1 MAGGYDGEIRIRTL
15 IENGDASSSLLQLE
29 SRFQKLTR
37 ESQRLTDQMR
47 QMEQMRIPTEEYQ
60 QVQDQLNKDNTALD
74 KLLERMERFK
84 AVGGKTDSRTF
95 KNMQYDAEQLSESIR
110 YANGELQAMRNTGT
124 AYVDPKST
132 TEYQQKAERLREV
145 NSQMEILNQRM
156 NEAAD
161 REARTGNTGEQSLS
175 KTQKAA
181 EKAKTAIAGMIPT
194 VGKVKSAL
202 SSVGSAAKRV
212 FNSIFNH
219 TKKSGGMIEKFGKR
233 VKKIALTILVFQW
246 VSKAF
251 RAMIDSIKS
260 GIQNYAKYSGDF
272 NQKMS
277 ELKSSA
283 TNLKN
288 AIGAAAVPIVSALAP
303 ALTTLCN
310 WLAQAINLFN
320 QLFSALSG
328 KGTWSKAKNQQ
339 VDYAKSLNGTA
350 NAAKKAKGALQGF
363 DELNVISSNDS
374 GSGGGGS
381 GTTGVSYEEMPISDS
396 IKKIKDILAG
406 EDWTE
411 LGKIIAD
418 KLNSA
423 MKSIP
428 WDSIQAEAEK
438 TGKRI
443 GTLINGFVSDFDW
456 NLLGYTL
463 AQGINTAL
471 IFLNTFLETVDWTK
485 LGSGLATGINGLVD
499 NLDWSLLGTTISNGL
514 NAAIDTAYGFVS
526 TLDWGKMGQSVG
538 QALSNAIQNIKWTE
552 FGETIGTAVT
562 GLITFLDETIKNTD
576 WKSLGQGI
584 VDAIGGFFETLDWG
598 VIGDTLSSAL
608 AGLCDFLSGVID
620 EIDWSGIP
628 TYIAQSIADLLKGF
642 DWASAMESVAE
653 LLFQALKAAIEL
665 QDSIWDLLES
675 AWDNVKDYFND
686 YIKEAGGNVIEGLYN
701 GILDALKNVGTWIVE
716 NIFNPFIEGFKN
728 AFGIH
733 RL

>member
-47 QMEQMRIPTEEYQ
+47 QMERQKIPTEQYKDANAASHKLRQELAKLMQQQNEMTEKGKITGTAWDDICEKIKQVKEEIKATNRYQ
-60 QVQDQLNKDNTALD
+60 
-74 KLLERMERFK
+74 
-84 AVGGKTDSRTF
+84 GK
-95 KNMQYDAEQLSESIR
+95 
-110 YANGELQAMRNTGT
+110 MRNEGT

-156 NEAAD
+156 NEVAD
-161 REARTGNTGEQSLS
+161 REARAGNTGEQSLS

-194 VGKVKSAL
+194 VGKAKSAL

-212 FNSIFNH
+212 FDSIFNH

-277 ELKSSA
+277 ELKTSA

-310 WLAQAINLFN
+310 WLTKAVNLLN

-339 VDYAKSLNGTA
+339 VDYAKSLNNTA

-374 GSGGGGS
+374 GSGGGN
-381 GTTGVSYEEMPISDS
+381 GTAGVSYEDMPISD
-396 IKKIKDILAG
+396 
-406 EDWTE
+406 
-411 LGKIIAD
+411 
-418 KLNSA
+418 N
-423 MKSIP
+423 M
-428 WDSIQAEAEK
+428 
-438 TGKRI
+438 
-443 GTLINGFVSDFDW
+443 DF
-456 NLLGYTL
+456 LLG
-463 AQGINTAL
+463 
-471 IFLNTFLETVDWTK
+471 
-485 LGSGLATGINGLVD
+485 NGR
-499 NLDWSLLGTTISNGL
+499 N
-514 NAAIDTAYGFVS
+514 
-526 TLDWGKMGQSVG
+526 
-538 QALSNAIQNIKWTE
+538 
-552 FGETIGTAVT
+552 
-562 GLITFLDETIKNTD
+562 
-576 WKSLGQGI
+576 
-584 VDAIGGFFETLDWG
+584 
-598 VIGDTLSSAL
+598 
-608 AGLCDFLSGVID
+608 
-620 EIDWSGIP
+620 
-628 TYIAQSIADLLKGF
+628 
-642 DWASAMESVAE
+642 
-653 LLFQALKAAIEL
+653 
-665 QDSIWDLLES
+665 
-675 AWDNVKDYFND
+675 
-686 YIKEAGGNVIEGLYN
+686 
-701 GILDALKNVGTWIVE
+701 
-716 NIFNPFIEGFKN
+716 FKN
-728 AFGIH
+728 FS
-733 RL
+733 

>member
-60 QVQDQLNKDNTALD
+60 QVQEQLNKDNAALD

-84 AVGGKTDSRTF
+84 AVGGKTDSHTF

-132 TEYQQKAERLREV
+132 TEYQQKAERLRDV
-145 NSQMEILNQRM
+145 NSQIEILNQRM
-156 NEAAD
+156 NEVAD
-161 REARTGNTGEQSLS
+161 REARAGNTSEQSLS

-194 VGKVKSAL
+194 VGKAKSAL

-212 FNSIFNH
+212 FDSIFNH

-277 ELKSSA
+277 ELKTSA

-310 WLAQAINLFN
+310 WLTKAVNLLN

-374 GSGGGGS
+374 GSGGG
-381 GTTGVSYEEMPISDS
+381 
-396 IKKIKDILAG
+396 
-406 EDWTE
+406 
-411 LGKIIAD
+411 
-418 KLNSA
+418 N
-423 MKSIP
+423 
-428 WDSIQAEAEK
+428 
-438 TGKRI
+438 
-443 GTLINGFVSDFDW
+443 
-456 NLLGYTL
+456 
-463 AQGINTAL
+463 
-471 IFLNTFLETVDWTK
+471 
-485 LGSGLATGINGLVD
+485 
-499 NLDWSLLGTTISNGL
+499 
-514 NAAIDTAYGFVS
+514 
-526 TLDWGKMGQSVG
+526 
-538 QALSNAIQNIKWTE
+538 
-552 FGETIGTAVT
+552 GTA
-562 GLITFLDETIKNTD
+562 
-576 WKSLGQGI
+576 
-584 VDAIGGFFETLDWG
+584 G
-598 VIGDTLSSAL
+598 V
-608 AGLCDFLSGVID
+608 
-620 EIDWSGIP
+620 
-628 TYIAQSIADLLKGF
+628 
-642 DWASAMESVAE
+642 
-653 LLFQALKAAIEL
+653 
-665 QDSIWDLLES
+665 
-675 AWDNVKDYFND
+675 
-686 YIKEAGGNVIEGLYN
+686 
-701 GILDALKNVGTWIVE
+701 
-716 NIFNPFIEGFKN
+716 
-728 AFGIH
+728 
-733 RL
+733 